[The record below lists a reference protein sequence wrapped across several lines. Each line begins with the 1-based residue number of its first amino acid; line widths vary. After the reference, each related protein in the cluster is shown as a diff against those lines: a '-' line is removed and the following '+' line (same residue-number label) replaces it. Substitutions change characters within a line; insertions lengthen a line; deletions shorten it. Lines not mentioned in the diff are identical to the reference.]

1 MGRGYRPKKASKK
14 YWEKKLQEYGLGMD
28 RGKNPRH
35 LSYVG
40 SGDILE
46 KIDGDRRTETGRVLP
61 KKKVD

>member
-14 YWEKKLQEYGLGMD
+14 YWEKKLQEHGLGMD